1 MVGPDS
7 PVPSGFIVDLLH
19 LNWPIISSY
28 AASAIKAVAAIVI

>member
-7 PVPSGFIVDLLH
+7 LVPSGFIVNILH

-28 AASAIKAVAAIVI
+28 AASAVKAVSAIVI